1 MESSTSSSVA
11 HSRRAP
17 KRPQKGHHSVL
28 STGSPNKRQ
37 SAADSQSRLLL
48 LASKSKEAADDL
60 ARQIESTIKESRE
73 LRREMAAESAQ
84 ATKQTSLT
92 SELVAANKRMSTQI
106 STFLSLLSTKAN
118 KSIRSLDAAA
128 KLFEEVWES
137 SASFDSDMSRR
148 LRETEEALAKEKQL
162 RKQAE
167 QALRAER
174 TEVAPERDGSAQL
187 RKKYQ
192 RKIGKL
198 VDVVERQN
206 REIQVLRDE
215 VARKKSGSE
224 VSESMKRVYEENIRR
239 ITAKT
244 NEIERL
250 IAQKDDIQEQLE
262 NANRE
267 VNAECTELECQ
278 VSDLKALLR
287 EKDEE
292 VRNWRNVTRK
302 WKEENQKTVSV
313 AKMLE
318 TDVAQ
323 CQTRI
328 QELELKLS
336 EARVGQTAPIVI
348 EQTNLEAIDKEIE
361 ALKSSISALE
371 SLLEEQ
377 STEIEELHRQRSEL
391 ISNMAHITQYLGLCD
406 VLLQESK
413 KDTEQVVEE
422 NKRVKRE
429 RVEHERQEQERFN
442 TAIDDIAVLV
452 PSIAGD
458 VPMLK
463 SAPRPE
469 AFSMCMARLVQQ
481 IDKAKADAAKQKEI
495 EINELWKKRHAA
507 VLHHLDSAYRFLRN
521 AANSRPLSEHDKTS
535 ILTECV
541 RLGKYLEEHQVTLP
555 DYSIFNPTDLNTP
568 AKVARVFTDLVS
580 EESLQESPLR
590 ELYTLFMCLT
600 QVNSILMH
608 NIEANEQFV
617 KEAQRLK
624 AQEQDQREMLTN
636 LEHWKNRH
644 TIVYNTLAPLF
655 KQYVKS
661 DDCSFEEM
669 AEKFVTAFNNGEI
682 SCKERERLNANVDD
696 LTNQLDI
703 LQKTI
708 EAQDKQ
714 IVRDRKQFC
723 KRADALADEI
733 QMQVTEEKA
742 AHEQENRQLQAL
754 VSKLQAEL
762 KESQAMY
769 QQFSQSAGKRLK
781 KRKEVLR
788 VLTDETGTLR
798 SRAAELQATVSELA
812 AENSKLNDQLQ
823 ETNEQL
829 ASASEDARLQKEKK
843 KNYKSRLLEEE
854 KKNNATLSELLKR
867 NSDLSNKYTG
877 WVSNLES
884 ENREL
889 KEQILKTSEESK
901 TLQESKQE
909 IRAVNAQLQA
919 QNRSLHLKVD
929 SLTHALERERNAVVV
944 KQNAISAAKNAK
956 CDREL
961 EKLKSLVDRCRDVMI
976 KLLQQE
982 FHMEGYGTTTDDLI
996 TAVNLAIGKRSSEQ
1010 FLFEDIKRVR
1020 RIFDLS
1026 PDQSVAE
1033 LFQRTRNEL
1042 ETLKESSTAMEAEN
1056 KRLRNNNTVVTKQN
1070 EELKQVKSQA
1080 DNWLLWAR
1088 SLLRQ
1093 LSASASTSMS
1103 CEDVRYALEEAVLS
1117 SIGHDTMRRKLETLR
1132 AEKQLLKSE
1141 RIRSVPVSHQKISSI
1156 RPAIVALIFA
1166 KRLVEISGS
1175 LPMRFG
1181 NLTKRDLP
1189 DAAPPSA
1196 VPVVPVM
1203 NG

>member
-1 MESSTSSSVA
+1 MESSTSSSA
-11 HSRRAP
+11 ARSGRAA
-17 KRPQKGHHSVL
+17 KRPPKGYHSVL

-84 ATKQTSLT
+84 ATKQSSLT

-106 STFLSLLSTKAN
+106 STFLSLLSTKTN

-137 SASFDSDMSRR
+137 SASFDSDMSRK
-148 LRETEEALAKEKQL
+148 LRETEEALAKERQR
-162 RKQAE
+162 RKEAE
-167 QALRAER
+167 EALRVER
-174 TEVAPERDGSAQL
+174 TEVAPDPATQV
-187 RKKYQ
+187 RKKYK

-206 REIQVLRDE
+206 REIQVLREE
-215 VARKKSGSE
+215 VERTRSGSEGSE
-224 VSESMKRVYEENIRR
+224 VSNLKRVYEANIRR

-244 NEIERL
+244 SEIERL

-278 VSDLKALLR
+278 VSDLKALLK

-292 VRNWRNVTRK
+292 VRNWRDVTRK

-336 EARVGQTAPIVI
+336 EARVGQKAPIVI
-348 EQTNLEAIDKEIE
+348 EQTNLEAIEKEIE

-406 VLLQESK
+406 ALLQERQK
-413 KDTEQVVEE
+413 ENEQLAEE
-422 NKRVKRE
+422 NKRMKRE
-429 RVEHERQEQERFN
+429 SVEHECHEQERFD
-442 TAIDDIAVLV
+442 TVIDDIAILV

-458 VPMLK
+458 VPTLK

-469 AFSMCMARLVQQ
+469 AFRMCMARLAQQ
-481 IDKAKADAAKQKEI
+481 INNAKAEAAQQKEV
-495 EINELWKKRHAA
+495 EINDMWKKRHTAI
-507 VLHHLDSAYRFLRN
+507 LQHLDSAYRFLRN
-521 AANSRPLSEHDKTS
+521 AANTRPLSEHDKTS
-535 ILTECV
+535 LLAECV
-541 RLGKYLEEHQVTLP
+541 RLGKYLEEHEVTLP
-555 DYSIFNPTDLNTP
+555 DYSIFNPRDLNTP

-580 EESLQESPLR
+580 EQSLQESPLR
-590 ELYTLFMCLT
+590 ELYTLFMCVT

-624 AQEQDQREMLTN
+624 AQEQDQREMLAN
-636 LEHWKNRH
+636 LEHWKNRN

-682 SCKERERLNANVDD
+682 SCKERERLNANVED
-696 LTNQLDI
+696 LTTQLDI

-714 IVRDRKQFC
+714 IQRDRKQFC

-733 QMQVTEEKA
+733 ETQVTEEKA
-742 AHEQENRQLQAL
+742 AHEQENRQLQEL

-762 KESQAMY
+762 KESQTMY

-788 VLTDETGTLR
+788 VLTDETGMLR
-798 SRAAELQATVSELA
+798 SRTAELQATVSELA

-823 ETNEQL
+823 ESNDQL
-829 ASASEDARLQKEKK
+829 ASASEDARVQKEKK
-843 KNYKSRLLEEE
+843 KHYKSRLLEEE

-889 KEQILKTSEESK
+889 KEQILKTTEESK
-901 TLQESKQE
+901 TLQDSKQE
-909 IRAVNAQLQA
+909 MRAANAQLQA

-944 KQNAISAAKNAK
+944 KQNALSAATNAK
-956 CDREL
+956 HDREL
-961 EKLKSLVDRCRDVMI
+961 EKLKSLIDRCRDLMI

-996 TAVNLAIGKRSSEQ
+996 AAVNSAIGKRSSEQ
-1010 FLFEDIKRVR
+1010 LLFEDIKRVR

-1026 PDQSVAE
+1026 PDQSVAD
-1033 LFQRTRNEL
+1033 LFQRTRHEL
-1042 ETLKESSTAMEAEN
+1042 ETLKESTTAMEAEN
-1056 KRLRNNNTVVTKQN
+1056 KKLKNNNTVVTKQN

-1080 DNWLLWAR
+1080 DSWLLWAR

-1103 CEDVRYALEEAVLS
+1103 VEDVRYALEEAVLS

-1132 AEKQLLKSE
+1132 AEKQLLRSE
-1141 RIRSVPVSHQKISSI
+1141 RIRSVPVRQKMNSI
-1156 RPAIVALIFA
+1156 RPVIVTLIFA
-1166 KRLVEISGS
+1166 KRLAEISGS

-1181 NLTKRDLP
+1181 NLTKRDIP

-1203 NG
+1203 ND